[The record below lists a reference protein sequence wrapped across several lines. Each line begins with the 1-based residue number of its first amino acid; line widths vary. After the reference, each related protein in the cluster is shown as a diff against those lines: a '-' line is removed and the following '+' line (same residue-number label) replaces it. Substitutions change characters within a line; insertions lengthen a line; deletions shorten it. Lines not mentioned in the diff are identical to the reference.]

1 MSDALLHV
9 HDSYLLARLQ
19 EGCRDSFN
27 ILYER
32 YWETVYRNAFRILQS
47 RDRAQDITQDIFI
60 QLWLRRD
67 KLEIA
72 NIPAYLHT
80 SVRNRVLNFLEKER
94 YYVPIEQLLYDNEH
108 RTGDAADLAVL
119 QHELLNA
126 YHALVDSLPV
136 QRKKIFSM
144 YYDEGLSTGEIARQL
159 NLSRKTVQNQLGRAA
174 SMLRTNL
181 SNLFLLAVIIGLLRK

>member
-1 MSDALLHV
+1 MEGMLRCL
-9 HDSYLLARLQ
+9 RLRKD
-19 EGCRDSFN
+19 G
-27 ILYER
+27 
-32 YWETVYRNAFRILQS
+32 
-47 RDRAQDITQDIFI
+47 
-60 QLWLRRD
+60 D
-67 KLEIA
+67 KVTLKMEIA

-159 NLSRKTVQNQLGRAA
+159 NLSRKTVQNQLGRAV

-181 SNLFLLAVIIGLLRK
+181 SNLFSLAVIIGLLRK